1 MSNEVKL
8 NENGI
13 SDAGVAENRVSETE
27 INEELPAEVFPPAEQ
42 RLAQIVEAA
51 LMVAGRPLGLDEL
64 SSLFDDQERPSP
76 TAILKALDRIRGE
89 CQTRGVELK
98 EIASGYRFTAKQE
111 LAGYLARLWD
121 EKPQKY
127 TRATLETMALIAY
140 KQPIT
145 RSEIESIRGVTVNT
159 QTIKTLME
167 RDWIRVVGHR
177 DVPGRPALYAT
188 TRQFLDYFNL
198 KSLDQLPSLA
208 ELKDFES
215 LNVELNFE
223 DLRQTVKTEVEPDA
237 ELEKAV
243 ARMEQEQAIGAAM
256 DDAGIAEPEVV
267 PPTPSVH

>member
-1 MSNEVKL
+1 MSNEV
-8 NENGI
+8 
-13 SDAGVAENRVSETE
+13 E
-27 INEELPAEVFPPAEQ
+27 INEVLPVDVFPPAEE
-42 RLAQIVEAA
+42 RLAQILEAA

-64 SSLFDDQERPSP
+64 SSLFDEHERPSP
-76 TAILKALDRIRGE
+76 TDILKALDRIRAE

-98 EIASGYRFTAKQE
+98 EIASGYRFTAKQD
-111 LAGYLARLWD
+111 LAQYLARLWD

-145 RSEIESIRGVTVNT
+145 RAEIEEIRGVTVNT

-208 ELKDFES
+208 ELKDFDS

-223 DLRQTVKTEVEPDA
+223 EARQTVKAEVVQDA
-237 ELEKAV
+237 EVEKAV
-243 ARMEQEQAIGAAM
+243 ARMEQEQAISAAM
-256 DDAGIAEPEVV
+256 EEAGIPEPEDV
-267 PPTPSVH
+267 PPSPSVH